1 MKVKLISIALA
12 LSLLTART
20 GTAQAKST
28 DDPGTPHRT
37 HITASGS
44 RANTYLPKVKPVHK
58 PKDKAD
64 RLPPV
69 ILYACTWSA
78 EGIVI
83 HCDIVAILDP
93 YNLPTEQ

>member
-1 MKVKLISIALA
+1 MKLKVLSIALA
-12 LSLLTART
+12 LSLLAART

-28 DDPGTPHRT
+28 DDPGTPRT
-37 HITASGS
+37 HITSGS
-44 RANTYLPKVKPVHK
+44 KANPYVIEPVRKFHPKE
-58 PKDKAD
+58 KAEH
-64 RLPPV
+64 RLPPI

-78 EGIVI
+78 EGVVI